1 MEQKEKPNNNRKDF
15 DYANF
20 GNELSKPVSK
30 QKQATLIKETNS
42 DFSASFKN
50 ERERE
55 RSPPNFDFTPN
66 TNPVRKNE
74 GVSSS
79 SRISPHRNAGRD

>member
-1 MEQKEKPNNNRKDF
+1 MEQIEKPNNNNRKDF

-30 QKQATLIKETNS
+30 QKQGNLIKETNK

-50 ERERE
+50 ERD

-66 TNPVRKNE
+66 ANLIRKNE

-79 SRISPHRNAGRD
+79 SRISPHRNASRD